1 MTTKTTGEEF
11 KRYYNDPVA
20 WPEGWWHD
28 DTLITVDGEDWSE
41 NDLNLMPDTA
51 VVKIESGY
59 VVCGDDGNTMS
70 MDAHFRKWRKAQ
82 NSTTLVVTVENDK
95 LEAVK
100 EAIKAAGGKVS
111 KS

>member
-1 MTTKTTGEEF
+1 MTTKTTGAEF
-11 KRYYNDPVA
+11 KRYYTDPVA

-28 DTLITVDGEDWSE
+28 DTYITVDGVDYSE
-41 NDLNLMPDTA
+41 NDLTTMPDEA

-59 VVCGDDGNTMS
+59 VVCGDSGDTMS

-82 NSTTLVVTVENDK
+82 NTTVLMVTVDNDK